1 MLDIPE
7 RISEWLLLLVKSQ
20 RSIAHLLIDKELVLI
35 KAGGELEYYGLTDLK
50 HQHSASNQ
58 LPFLEGLLPL
68 EETPFVLQSV
78 GMPGGSVADVHFFV
92 DEDDEDLTWV
102 VLLDVTAENDGA
114 RKMQQKAYD
123 MTLLSQREARLIA
136 KLEAA
141 HNELLLAHRD
151 LAESRD
157 ELLRIH
163 NRLRQELRD
172 AERYVLAILPPPV
185 AEPFAVDWLFV
196 PCTELGGDSFG
207 YHWID
212 REHFALYLLDVC
224 GHGVGSALLSITVTN
239 TLRSGGLPNTD
250 FRVPEAVLASL
261 NQAFQMESQNDLYF
275 TIWYGVYHRP
285 TGRLRYATAGHPS
298 PILVSG
304 AREQRGK
311 AKSLSGTGI
320 PVGLLPVAVYEAKEC
335 TLAGPARLFLFSDG
349 TYEITR
355 PDWTALEL
363 EAFEEVLTRAVP
375 EGASELEELLH
386 FARDARGSEN
396 LDDDF
401 SIIKMTI

>member
-1 MLDIPE
+1 MPDTSD
-7 RISEWLLLLVKSQ
+7 RISEWLLHLVKSQ
-20 RSIAHLLIDKELVLI
+20 RSIAHLLINNELLLI
-35 KAGGELEYYGLTDLK
+35 KAGGELEYYGLGDLK
-50 HQHSASNQ
+50 PHHSAADQ
-58 LPFLEGLLPL
+58 LPFLEGMLPL
-68 EETPFVLQSV
+68 AESPFLLESV
-78 GMPGGSVADVHFFV
+78 GMPGGSVADVHLFA
-92 DEDDEDLTWV
+92 DEDRTWV
-102 VLLDVTAENDGA
+102 VFLDVTTEHDHA

-141 HNELLLAHRD
+141 HKELTLAHSD

-163 NRLRQELRD
+163 NRLQHELRD
-172 AERYVLAILPPPV
+172 AERYVLAILPAPI
-185 AEPFAVDWLFV
+185 AEPFAVEWLFV

-212 REHFALYLLDVC
+212 SEHFALYLLDVC
-224 GHGVGSALLSITVTN
+224 GHGVGSALLSITVAN
-239 TLRSGGLPNTD
+239 TLRSGALLNTD
-250 FRVPEAVLASL
+250 FRMPEAVLASL
-261 NQAFQMESQNDLYF
+261 NRVFQAEHQNGLYF

-285 TGRLRYATAGHPS
+285 TETLRYASAGHPP

-304 AREQRGK
+304 ARERRGE
-311 AKSLSGTGI
+311 AKSLSAVGC
-320 PVGLLPVAVYEAKEC
+320 PVGFLPDAAYERREC
-335 TLAGPARLFLFSDG
+335 SLAGPARLFLFSDG
-349 TYEITR
+349 VYEIIR
-355 PDWTALEL
+355 PDGSILEFA
-363 EAFEEVLTRAVP
+363 AFEEVLTRAVP

-386 FARDARGSEN
+386 FARNFSGSKE